1 MSLAHHIVA
10 MGDGL
15 GHRPRGRT
23 ALIAA
28 EADIEWCPED
38 VFDYCSGRR
47 VPSRNALLVDA
58 TPRERRRTTSDV
70 SHKSRVRGRESERSS
85 LT

>member
-28 EADIEWCPED
+28 EADIEWSPED
-38 VFDYCSGRR
+38 VFDSCSGRR
-47 VPSRNALLVDA
+47 VPSRTALLLDA
-58 TPRERRRTTSDV
+58 TPR
-70 SHKSRVRGRESERSS
+70 
-85 LT
+85 